1 MGVGFRSHS
10 YWSAH
15 SVRGPEACQPAIF
28 APQFLRLG
36 RNLPVDSLTSVGHP
50 AARMSVIEKPILPH
64 PRNVHGPAER
74 KDHFLVS
81 VSVELGIA
89 QKIQNGEKTK

>member
-1 MGVGFRSHS
+1 
-10 YWSAH
+10 
-15 SVRGPEACQPAIF
+15 
-28 APQFLRLG
+28 
-36 RNLPVDSLTSVGHP
+36 
-50 AARMSVIEKPILPH
+50 MSVIEKPILPH